1 MAASARGNSNKHGN
15 NNSSDNNSTENSRK
29 RKSST
34 RNGAGILRLSQ
45 RDIDGLLICAEHY
58 AAPYDLLAQALG
70 VGAERLPEIVK
81 RWRNIGYAASGR
93 LGPGPTWCWLTRE
106 GMSATGFRYSAGKPS
121 MGRLAHTRAVLAARL
136 WLEGGPA
143 WQQRQGW
150 WCSERR
156 LHTGRGQPGRA
167 RALGGHMPDAEV
179 HWPSLEDSPYAGQI
193 WAVEVELTAKPVA
206 RTASIMTELIW
217 ANRYAAI
224 VYLTSPG
231 ARHVVTTAALRLPE
245 ADRVRIAIRTLPKA
259 ALVPGLTRGSEPS
272 S

>member
-1 MAASARGNSNKHGN
+1 MAASAHGNSGN
-15 NNSSDNNSTENSRK
+15 FSAHDSSENGRKRNSDNK
-29 RKSST
+29 KKSS
-34 RNGAGILRLSQ
+34 AGILRLSQ
-45 RDIDGLLICAEHY
+45 RDIDGLLLCAEHY

-81 RWRNIGYAASGR
+81 RWRNIGYAASAR

-136 WLEGGPA
+136 WLESGPA

-156 LHTGRGQPGRA
+156 LHTKRVPSVAGPS
-167 RALGGHMPDAEV
+167 LGGHMPDAEV

-193 WAVEVELTAKPVA
+193 WAIEVELTAKPVA
-206 RTASIMTELIW
+206 RTTSIMTELIW

-224 VYLTSPG
+224 VYLTSPS

-245 ADRVRIAIRTLPKA
+245 ADRVRIAIRTLPEP
-259 ALVPGLTRGSEPS
+259 ALSPELAS
-272 S
+272 

>member
-1 MAASARGNSNKHGN
+1 MAASAHGDNNGSGNS
-15 NNSSDNNSTENSRK
+15 RV
-29 RKSST
+29 
-34 RNGAGILRLSQ
+34 RNGNSKKNSAGILRLGQ
-45 RDIDGLLICAEHY
+45 RDIDGLLLCAEHY

-70 VGAERLPEIVK
+70 VGAERVPDIVK
-81 RWRNIGYAASGR
+81 RWRNIGYAASAR

-136 WLEGGPA
+136 WLESGPA
-143 WQQRQGW
+143 WQHRQGW

-156 LHTGRGQPGRA
+156 MHVKRSPTR
-167 RALGGHMPDAEV
+167 GGHMPDAEV

-193 WAVEVELTAKPVA
+193 WAIEVELTAKPVA
-206 RTASIMTELIW
+206 RTTAIMTELIW

-224 VYLTSPG
+224 VYLTSPS

-245 ADRVRIAIRTLPKA
+245 ADRVRIAIRTLPEP
-259 ALVPGLTRGSEPS
+259 ALTPELPS
-272 S
+272 